1 MMEKTFSEALISRS
15 GYRPLLVD
23 LNSFATFPTLATGIL
38 IAALRKAGH
47 DPTLLVPLAY
57 DVPARE
63 RERREWWLDDVMRR
77 IHLSTR
83 PIFHR
88 PRDLL
93 RGARYWLRQRPHPT
107 VLREVAKALKAK
119 PDILMLSAYLH
130 HYPTIAKIG
139 KLAADAQVPMLI
151 GGPAFN
157 LNGVAEAWRAI
168 PGLTAIYG
176 GEADLIVPELV
187 EAVIAGENL
196 CRFDGV
202 MLPDG
207 RRSRPAAPFRE
218 LDLSPTPDFT
228 DFPWNRYR
236 VRIIP
241 MMTGRGCQWGKC
253 TFCSDVLSVNGRT
266 YRTRGLDSVLHEMQE
281 QARRYQTRNFLFLDL
296 KLNSNPALFRGI
308 AEHIQDAV
316 PGAQWIGTVHVD
328 KRADNG
334 LSRRDLRA
342 AAASGMRRVSFGLES
357 GSQRLLNLM
366 NKGASVERNSSF
378 IREAHEAGIS
388 VRCTMFK
395 GYPGETADDLEQ
407 TAEFLETHKPYLD
420 RVRFNDFS
428 ILEDTPVWHAAR
440 HGDLPEIAFLGQN
453 AKLGRARYANQSTE
467 GVDYRR
473 AKAKVLRA
481 VFAINRRKL
490 RPHAQM
496 FDGLM

>member
-1 MMEKTFSEALISRS
+1 MTEMIFSEASIGRS
-15 GYRPLLVD
+15 GYRTLLVD

-38 IAALRKAGH
+38 IAALRNAGH

-83 PIFHR
+83 PIWHG

-93 RGARYWLRQRPHPT
+93 RAARYWLRQRPHPT
-107 VLREVAKALKAK
+107 VLREVTKALDTK

-130 HYPTIAKIG
+130 HYPTIVQIG
-139 KLAADAQVPMLI
+139 KLAVDAQVPMLL

-157 LNGVAEAWRAI
+157 LSGVAESWRTI

-176 GEADLIVPELV
+176 GEADLIAPELV
-187 EAVIAGENL
+187 EAIISGENL
-196 CRFDGV
+196 LRFDGV

-207 RRSRPAAPFRE
+207 RHSGPAAPFRK

-228 DFPWNRYR
+228 DFPWERYR

-253 TFCSDVLSVNGRT
+253 TFCSDVVSVNGRT

-281 QARRYQTRNFLFLDL
+281 QSRRYETRNFLFLDL
-296 KLNSNPALFRGI
+296 KLNSNPALFRGL
-308 AEHIQDAV
+308 AEHAQDAV

-328 KRADNG
+328 TRADNG

-342 AAASGMRRVSFGLES
+342 AAVSGMRRVSFGLES
-357 GSQRLLNLM
+357 GSQRLLDLM
-366 NKGASVERNSSF
+366 DKGASVERSSTF

-407 TAEFLETHKPYLD
+407 TAKFLKAHQPYLD

-428 ILEDTPVWHAAR
+428 ILEGTPVWHAAR
-440 HGDLPEIAFLGQN
+440 GGDLPQIAFLGQN
-453 AKLGRARYANQSTE
+453 AKLGRARYVNQSTE
-467 GVDYRR
+467 GVEYRR

-490 RPHAQM
+490 RLDAQM
-496 FDGLM
+496 FDGMM